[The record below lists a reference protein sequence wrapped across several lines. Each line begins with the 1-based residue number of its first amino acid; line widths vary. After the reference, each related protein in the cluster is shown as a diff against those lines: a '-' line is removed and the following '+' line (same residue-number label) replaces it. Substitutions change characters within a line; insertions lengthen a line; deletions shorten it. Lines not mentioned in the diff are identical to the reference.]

1 MKLSMFEPLFF
12 EKGGK
17 CTKETGDMFAFTINE
32 QKTKAKGESC
42 FAINHTKQFWIV
54 AYFCSY
60 FHAE

>member
-1 MKLSMFEPLFF
+1 MKLSMFGPLFF

-32 QKTKAKGESC
+32 QKTKAKGESS
-42 FAINHTKQFWIV
+42 FTINHMTHFG
-54 AYFCSY
+54 YFVVY